1 MHSTEGDDLAQ
12 LVCERWF
19 LVSELLRLTN
29 SIDERLIRSA
39 RILGAAVCTS
49 VHSKCNQQE
58 DLMQFPPLEVL
69 YEDNHV
75 LAVSKP
81 ARLATMGVPAGEP
94 SLLTVAKAWIK
105 QRYSKPGNVYL
116 GVVSRLDAPVTG
128 VVLLARTSKA
138 ANRLTQQFRSREV
151 EKVYWAITEAKVDPP
166 QGRLVHWLKAHGRH
180 RRMMIVGPTIE
191 GAKEAILSYRRFRT
205 LGANSL
211 LEVSLETGRK
221 HQIRIQLADHGHAIL
236 GDRKYGA
243 HVTFPLGI
251 ALHARR
257 VTFQHPVRDERITIE
272 APVPQVWA
280 GYGVSD

>member
-1 MHSTEGDDLAQ
+1 
-12 LVCERWF
+12 
-19 LVSELLRLTN
+19 
-29 SIDERLIRSA
+29 
-39 RILGAAVCTS
+39 
-49 VHSKCNQQE
+49 
-58 DLMQFPPLEVL
+58 MQFPPLEVL

-81 ARLATMGVPAGEP
+81 ARLATMGVPAGEL

-151 EKVYWAITEAKVDPP
+151 EKVYWAITEGIVDPP
-166 QGRLVHWLKAHGRH
+166 QGRLVHWLVAHGRH
-180 RRMMIVGPTIE
+180 RRMMIVGRTIE
-191 GAKEAILSYRRFRT
+191 GSKEAVLSYRRLRT

-221 HQIRIQLADHGHAIL
+221 HQIRIQLADCGHAIL

-257 VTFQHPVRDERITIE
+257 VVFQHPVRDERITIE

-280 GYGVSD
+280 GYGMVD